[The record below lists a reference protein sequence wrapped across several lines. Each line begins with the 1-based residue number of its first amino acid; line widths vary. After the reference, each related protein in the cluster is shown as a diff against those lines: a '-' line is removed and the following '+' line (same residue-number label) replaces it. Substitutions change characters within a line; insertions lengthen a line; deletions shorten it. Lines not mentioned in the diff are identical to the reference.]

1 MTGPARPMTRRERRE
16 ARRKALEARGIA
28 AAACSCPSVGGSLRW
43 PCPVHPPTAEA
54 AELSATE
61 SARLARE
68 ACDGAAASMAAAA
81 ETANRCAARYAA
93 KYHAKRTTPD
103 ALSSSDY
110 ARRQRQRRRVRVA
123 ARLALALAYVGTVT
137 AAWFAL
143 PGPVV
148 GVLALAWA
156 AVVAGLQIA
165 ARRRR
170 RAESKV

>member
-16 ARRKALEARGIA
+16 ARRKALEARGLA
-28 AAACSCPSVGGSLRW
+28 SAACSCPSVGGSLRW

-54 AELSATE
+54 ARLPVDARAATSAT
-61 SARLARE
+61 
-68 ACDGAAASMAAAA
+68 AAATSAMLAA
-81 ETANRCAARYAA
+81 TSARYAA
-93 KYHAKRTTPD
+93 TSRNADRLTVE
-103 ALSSSDY
+103 ALSSSHY
-110 ARRQRQRRRVRVA
+110 AKAMQRRRRARIA

-148 GVLALAWA
+148 VVLALAWA